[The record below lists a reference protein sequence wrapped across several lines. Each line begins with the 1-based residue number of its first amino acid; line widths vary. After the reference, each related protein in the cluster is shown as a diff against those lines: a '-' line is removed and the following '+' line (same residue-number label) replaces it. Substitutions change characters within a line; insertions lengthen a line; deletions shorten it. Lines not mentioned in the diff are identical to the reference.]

1 MKKQFTI
8 LLILSMVL
16 AVFHITSY
24 AGNDLS
30 GSRSTIHDVYEAIP
44 APNDIVIDGKGGVGR
59 ALKPSPVLNSL

>member
-8 LLILSMVL
+8 LLILSMML

-30 GSRSTIHDVYEAIP
+30 AFRSTTHDVYEAIP
-44 APNDIVIDGKGGVGR
+44 APNDIVIDVKG
-59 ALKPSPVLNSL
+59 SD